1 MDSIRMGHTGTEIHT
16 TRLGVTQLTTHMAA
30 LGDTIRTGIY
40 LTEVMALVL
49 VGEDIIH
56 TTVVDTMAVV
66 GVLVGTTTQVA
77 QTKTAQT

>member
-1 MDSIRMGHTGTEIHT
+1 MDSIRMDHMGTEIHI
-16 TRLGVTQLTTHMAA
+16 TRLGVIQPTTHMAA

-40 LTEVMALVL
+40 LTEDMALVL
-49 VGEDIIH
+49 VGVDITH
-56 TTVVDTMAVV
+56 TTVVDTTAVV